1 MVNLFQIL
9 NQLKIQASTSDG
21 MSIIAIINAMRK
33 ILEISSRSDEIG
45 MMNATFPKIFALDLF
60 QKAIYDC
67 LKNRFKTFY
76 NNTFLCS

>member
-9 NQLKIQASTSDG
+9 NQLKIQASTSDR

-33 ILEISSRSDEIG
+33 ILEISSRSDE
-45 MMNATFPKIFALDLF
+45 
-60 QKAIYDC
+60 KAIYDC
-67 LKNRFKTFY
+67 IKNRFKTFY